1 MLHIFF
7 ESLGC
12 DKNLVD
18 SEKMIGLLARAG
30 YDFTDD
36 EREADVIVVNTCAFI
51 GDAKEESIRE
61 ILRLAEC
68 KKEGRCRSLIAAGCL
83 AERYKDEILKEL
95 PELDGVIGTSSW
107 DGIAGL
113 VEETLSRADEAEE
126 KASGLSVFL
135 DADRLPEGADARVVT
150 TGGHYA
156 YLKIA
161 EGCDKFCTYC
171 AIPFCRGRYRSV
183 PMEELVREAE
193 KLAEGGVRE
202 LILVAQET
210 TLYGTDLYGKKSLP
224 ELIRKLAAI
233 PEIRWIRLLYGY
245 PEELTDEMIA
255 LFAEEPKLCRYL
267 DLPVQHA
274 SDRILKAMGRKT
286 TRAEVTALIRRLREQ
301 VPDIALRTTLMSG
314 FPGETEEDHAE
325 NLSFVKEMRFDRL
338 GVFAYSREEGTAAA
352 KFKNQ
357 VPKRLREKRRNEI
370 MRLQQGI
377 AFEKAREMPGRSLT
391 VMVEGQVSGEEN
403 VYVGRTY
410 MDTPDVDGYLFFSS
424 QEERLSGDFVQV
436 KVTGAKGYDLIGEVE
451 NESAE

>member
-1 MLHIFF
+1 MLQIFF

-18 SEKMIGLLARAG
+18 SEKMLGLLSRAG
-30 YDFTDD
+30 YSFTDD

-51 GDAKEESIRE
+51 GDAKEESISE
-61 ILRLAEC
+61 VLRLAKYKE
-68 KKEGRCRSLIAAGCL
+68 EGRCRSLIAAGCL
-83 AERYKDEILKEL
+83 AERYKDEILQEL

-107 DGIAGL
+107 DGIVKL
-113 VEETLSRADEAEE
+113 VEETLERAE
-126 KASGLSVFL
+126 KAPEKRLSRFEEL
-135 DADRLPEGADARVVT
+135 SRLPDAGGARVVT

-161 EGCDKFCTYC
+161 EGCNKFCTYC
-171 AIPFCRGRYRSV
+171 AIPFCRGPYRSV
-183 PMEELVREAE
+183 PTEDLVREAE
-193 KLAEGGVRE
+193 KLAADGVRE

-210 TLYGTDLYGKKSLP
+210 TLYGTDLYGKKALP

-286 TRAEVTALIRRLREQ
+286 TRAEVTALIRKLRER
-301 VPDIALRTTLMSG
+301 VPGIALRTTLMSG

-325 NLSFVKEMRFDRL
+325 NLSFVKELRFERL
-338 GVFAYSREEGTAAA
+338 GVFAYSKEEGTAAA
-352 KFKNQ
+352 KFRNQ

-377 AFEKAREMPGRSLT
+377 AFEKANEMPGRQLE
-391 VMVEGQVSGEEN
+391 VMVEGQVSGEES
-403 VYVGRTY
+403 VYIGRTY
-410 MDTPDVDGYLFFSS
+410 MDAPDVDGYLFFAS
-424 QEERLSGDFVQV
+424 QEERLSGDFVNV

-451 NESAE
+451 DESAE

>member
-1 MLHIFF
+1 MLQIFF

-18 SEKMIGLLARAG
+18 SEKMLGLLSRAG
-30 YDFTDD
+30 HSFTND

-51 GDAKEESIRE
+51 GDAKEESIQE
-61 ILRLAEC
+61 ILRLAKYKE
-68 KKEGRCRSLIAAGCL
+68 EGRCRSLIAAGCL

-107 DGIAGL
+107 DGIVSL
-113 VEETLSRADEAEE
+113 VEETLQRRKEE
-126 KASGLSVFL
+126 PETGLSVFRDL
-135 DADRLPEGADARVVT
+135 GRLPASGGARVVT

-161 EGCDKFCTYC
+161 EGCNKFCTYC
-171 AIPFCRGRYRSV
+171 AIPFCRGPYRSV
-183 PMEELVREAE
+183 PMEDLVREAE
-193 KLAEGGVRE
+193 KLAADGVRE

-210 TLYGTDLYGKKSLP
+210 TLYGTDLYGKKCLP
-224 ELIRKLAAI
+224 ELIRKLARV

-245 PEELTDEMIA
+245 PEELTDEMIG
-255 LFAEEPKLCRYL
+255 LFAEEPKL
-267 DLPVQHA
+267 PIQHA
-274 SDRILKAMGRKT
+274 SDRILRAMGRKT
-286 TRAEVTALIRRLREQ
+286 TRAEVTALIRRLREE
-301 VPDIALRTTLMSG
+301 VPGIAVRTTLMSG

-325 NLSFVKEMRFDRL
+325 NLSFVKEMRFERL
-338 GVFAYSREEGTAAA
+338 GVFAYSKEEGTAAA
-352 KFKNQ
+352 KFGNQ
-357 VPKRLREKRRNEI
+357 VPKRMREKRRNEI

-377 AFEKAREMPGRSLT
+377 AFEKADEMPGRRLE

-410 MDTPDVDGYLFFSS
+410 QDAPDVDGYLFFTSPA
-424 QEERLSGDFVQV
+424 EHLSGDFVKV

-451 NESAE
+451 DESAE

>member
-1 MLHIFF
+1 MLQIFF

-18 SEKMIGLLARAG
+18 SEKMLGLLSRAG
-30 YDFTDD
+30 YSFTDD
-36 EREADVIVVNTCAFI
+36 EKQADVIVVNTCAFI
-51 GDAKEESIRE
+51 GDAKEESIQE
-61 ILRLAEC
+61 ILRLAEY

-107 DGIAGL
+107 DGIVDL
-113 VEETLSRADEAEE
+113 VDDTLQRGKEEPET
-126 KASGLSVFL
+126 GLSVFRDL
-135 DADRLPEGADARVVT
+135 GRLPASGGARIVT

-171 AIPFCRGRYRSV
+171 AIPYCRGPYRSA
-183 PMEELVREAE
+183 PLEALVREAE
-193 KLAEGGVRE
+193 KLAEDGVRE

-210 TLYGTDLYGKKSLP
+210 TLYGTDLYGRKCLP
-224 ELIRKLAAI
+224 DLIRRLAQI
-233 PEIRWIRLLYGY
+233 PDIRWIRLLYGY
-245 PEELTDEMIA
+245 PEELTDEMID
-255 LFAEEPKLCRYL
+255 LFLEEPKFCRYL
-267 DLPVQHA
+267 DLPIQHA
-274 SDRILKAMGRKT
+274 SDRILRAMGRKT
-286 TRAEVTALIRRLREQ
+286 SRAEVTELIRRLRER

-325 NLSFVKEMRFDRL
+325 NLSFVEEMRFERL

-357 VPKRLREKRRNEI
+357 VPKRIREKRRNEI

-377 AFEKAREMPGRSLT
+377 AFEKAREMPGRHLT
-391 VMVEGQVSGEEN
+391 VMVEGRLPDEGN
-403 VYVGRTY
+403 VYVARTY
-410 MDTPDVDGYLFFSS
+410 QDAPDVDGYLYFSS
-424 QEERLSGDFVQV
+424 EEEYMSGDFVKV
-436 KVTGAKGYDLIGEVE
+436 LVTGAKGYDLTGEE
-451 NESAE
+451 AR

>member
-1 MLHIFF
+1 MLQIFF

-18 SEKMIGLLARAG
+18 SEKMIGLLSRAG
-30 YDFTDD
+30 YSFTDS
-36 EREADVIVVNTCAFI
+36 EQEADVIVVNTCAFI
-51 GDAKEESIRE
+51 GDAKEESIQE
-61 ILRLAEC
+61 ILRLAEY

-95 PELDGVIGTSSW
+95 PELDGVIGTASW
-107 DGIAGL
+107 DGIVKL
-113 VEETLSRADEAEE
+113 VEETAERSPEQAESLSLFRDI
-126 KASGLSVFL
+126 S
-135 DADRLPEGADARVVT
+135 RLPDAKGARVVT

-161 EGCDKFCTYC
+161 EGCNKFCTYC
-171 AIPFCRGRYRSV
+171 AIPFCRGPYRSV
-183 PMEELVREAE
+183 PMEDLVREAGD
-193 KLAEGGVRE
+193 LAEKGVRE

-210 TLYGTDLYGKKSLP
+210 TLYGTDLYGRKCLS

-233 PEIRWIRLLYGY
+233 PDIRWIRLLYGY

-286 TRAEVTALIRRLREQ
+286 TRAEVTELIRRLREQ
-301 VPDIALRTTLMSG
+301 VPDITLRTTLMSG

-338 GVFAYSREEGTAAA
+338 GVFAYSKEEGTAAA

-357 VPKRLREKRRNEI
+357 VPKRLRVKRRNEI

-391 VMVEGQVSGEEN
+391 VMVEGQVSDEEN
-403 VYVGRTY
+403 VYVGRTC
-410 MDTPDVDGYLFFSS
+410 MDAPDVDGYLFFRSA
-424 QEERLSGDFVQV
+424 EERLSGDFVRV

-451 NESAE
+451 DESAE

>member
-1 MLHIFF
+1 MFQIFF

-18 SEKMIGLLARAG
+18 SEKMLGLLSRAG
-30 YDFTDD
+30 YSFTDD

-51 GDAKEESIRE
+51 GDAKEESISE
-61 ILRLAEC
+61 VLRLAKYKE
-68 KKEGRCRSLIAAGCL
+68 EGRCRSLIAAGCL
-83 AERYKDEILKEL
+83 AERYKDEILQEL

-107 DGIAGL
+107 DGIVKL
-113 VEETLSRADEAEE
+113 VEETLERAE
-126 KASGLSVFL
+126 KAPEKRLSRFEEL
-135 DADRLPEGADARVVT
+135 SRLPDAGGARVVT

-161 EGCDKFCTYC
+161 EGCNKFCTYC
-171 AIPFCRGRYRSV
+171 AIPFCRGPYRSV
-183 PMEELVREAE
+183 PMEDLVREAK
-193 KLAEGGVRE
+193 KLAADGVRE

-210 TLYGTDLYGKKSLP
+210 TLYGTDLYGKKTLP
-224 ELIRKLAAI
+224 DLIRRLAAI

-286 TRAEVTALIRRLREQ
+286 TRAEVTDLIRKLRER
-301 VPDIALRTTLMSG
+301 VPGIALRTTLMSG

-325 NLSFVKEMRFDRL
+325 NLSFVKELRFERL
-338 GVFAYSREEGTAAA
+338 GVFAYSKEEGTAAA

-370 MRLQQGI
+370 MRLQQSI
-377 AFEKAREMPGRSLT
+377 AFEKANEMPDRRLE

-403 VYVGRTY
+403 VYIGRTY
-410 MDTPDVDGYLFFSS
+410 MDAPDVDGYLFFTS
-424 QEERLSGDFVQV
+424 QAERLSGDFVNV

-451 NESAE
+451 DESAE

>member
-1 MLHIFF
+1 MHRIFF

-18 SEKMIGLLARAG
+18 SEKMLGLLSRAG
-30 YDFTDD
+30 FSFTDS
-36 EREADVIVVNTCAFI
+36 EAEADVIIVNTCAFI
-51 GDAKEESIRE
+51 GDAKEESIQE
-61 ILRLAEC
+61 ILRLA
-68 KKEGRCRSLIAAGCL
+68 KYKEEGSCRALIAAGCL
-83 AERYKDEILKEL
+83 AERYKDEILTEL
-95 PELDGVIGTSSW
+95 PELDAVVGTSSW
-107 DGIAGL
+107 DGIVGIAEKTLKDRAAG
-113 VEETLSRADEAEE
+113 RNDA
-126 KASGLSVFL
+126 ASLFENI
-135 DADRLPEGADARVVT
+135 ARLPEAGDARVLT

-161 EGCDKFCTYC
+161 EGCNKFCTYC
-171 AIPFCRGRYRSV
+171 AIPYCRGPYRSV
-183 PMEELVREAE
+183 PME
-193 KLAEGGVRE
+193 KLADEARRLAAEGVRE

-210 TLYGTDLYGKKSLP
+210 TLYGTDLYGEKRLP
-224 ELIRKLAAI
+224 ELIRKLAEI
-233 PEIRWIRLLYGY
+233 PDIRWIRLLYGY
-245 PEELTDEMIA
+245 PEELTDEMIG

-267 DLPVQHA
+267 DLPIQHA

-286 TRAEVTALIRRLREQ
+286 SRAEVTALIRRLRDA

-325 NLSFVKEMRFDRL
+325 NLSFVREMRFERL
-338 GVFAYSREEGTAAA
+338 GVFAYSKEEGTAAA

-377 AFEKAREMPGRSLT
+377 AFEKAGEMPGRVLD
-391 VMVEGQVSGEEN
+391 VMVEGQVSGEDR

-410 MDTPDVDGYLFFSS
+410 QDAPDVDGYIFFTSD
-424 QEERLSGDFVQV
+424 EEYLSGDFVSV

-451 NESAE
+451 HESAE

>member
-1 MLHIFF
+1 MLQIFF

-18 SEKMIGLLARAG
+18 SEKMIGLLSRAG
-30 YDFTDD
+30 YSFTDS
-36 EREADVIVVNTCAFI
+36 ERDADVIVVNTCAFI
-51 GDAKEESIRE
+51 GDAKEESIQE
-61 ILRLAEC
+61 ILRLAEY

-95 PELDGVIGTSSW
+95 PELDGVIGTASW
-107 DGIAGL
+107 DGIVKL
-113 VEETLSRADEAEE
+113 VEETAERSRERAE
-126 KASGLSVFL
+126 SFSLFRDIS
-135 DADRLPEGADARVVT
+135 RLPDAKGARVVT

-161 EGCDKFCTYC
+161 EGCNKFCTYC
-171 AIPFCRGRYRSV
+171 AIPFCRGPYRSV
-183 PMEELVREAE
+183 PMEDLVREAGD
-193 KLAEGGVRE
+193 LAEKGVRE

-210 TLYGTDLYGKKSLP
+210 TLYGTDLYGRKCLP

-233 PEIRWIRLLYGY
+233 PDIRWIRLLYGY

-286 TRAEVTALIRRLREQ
+286 TRAEVTELIRRLREQ
-301 VPDIALRTTLMSG
+301 VPDITLRTTLMSG

-338 GVFAYSREEGTAAA
+338 GVFAYSKEEGTAAA

-357 VPKRLREKRRNEI
+357 VPKRLRVKRRNEI

-391 VMVEGQVSGEEN
+391 VMVEGQVSDEEN
-403 VYVGRTY
+403 VYVGRTC
-410 MDTPDVDGYLFFSS
+410 MDAPDVDGYLFFRSA
-424 QEERLSGDFVQV
+424 EERLSGDFVRV

-451 NESAE
+451 DESAE

>member
-1 MLHIFF
+1 MLQIFF

-18 SEKMIGLLARAG
+18 SEKMLGLLSRAG
-30 YDFTDD
+30 YSFTDD
-36 EREADVIVVNTCAFI
+36 EKEADVIVVNTCAFI
-51 GDAKEESIRE
+51 GDAKEESISE
-61 ILRLAEC
+61 VLRLAKYKE
-68 KKEGRCRSLIAAGCL
+68 EGRCRSLIAAGCL
-83 AERYKDEILKEL
+83 AERYKDEILQEL

-107 DGIAGL
+107 DGIVRL
-113 VEETLSRADEAEE
+113 VEETLKHADKTSENRLSRFEE
-126 KASGLSVFL
+126 LS
-135 DADRLPEGADARVVT
+135 RLPDAGGARVVT

-161 EGCDKFCTYC
+161 EGCNKFCTYC
-171 AIPFCRGRYRSV
+171 AIPFCRGPYRSV
-183 PMEELVREAE
+183 PMEDLVREAE
-193 KLAEGGVRE
+193 KLAADGVRE

-210 TLYGTDLYGKKSLP
+210 TLYGTDLYGKKALP
-224 ELIRKLAAI
+224 DLIRRLAEI

-245 PEELTDEMIA
+245 PEELTDDMIA

-286 TRAEVTALIRRLREQ
+286 TRAEVTQLIRKLRER
-301 VPDIALRTTLMSG
+301 VPGIALRTTLMSG

-325 NLSFVKEMRFDRL
+325 NLSFVKELRFERL
-338 GVFAYSREEGTAAA
+338 GVFAYSKEEGTAAA

-377 AFEKAREMPGRSLT
+377 AFGKANEMPGRRLE

-403 VYVGRTY
+403 VYIGRTY
-410 MDTPDVDGYLFFSS
+410 MDAPDVDGYLFFAS
-424 QEERLSGDFVQV
+424 QEERLSGDFVNV

-451 NESAE
+451 DESAE

>member
-1 MLHIFF
+1 MLQIFF

-18 SEKMIGLLARAG
+18 SEKMLGLLSRAG
-30 YDFTDD
+30 YSFTDD
-36 EREADVIVVNTCAFI
+36 EKEADVIVVNTCAFI
-51 GDAKEESIRE
+51 GDAKEESISE
-61 ILRLAEC
+61 VLRLAKYKE
-68 KKEGRCRSLIAAGCL
+68 EGRCRSLIAAGCL
-83 AERYKDEILKEL
+83 AERYKDEILQEL

-107 DGIAGL
+107 DGIVKL
-113 VEETLSRADEAEE
+113 VEETLERADKTPENRLSRFEE
-126 KASGLSVFL
+126 LS
-135 DADRLPEGADARVVT
+135 RLPDAGGARVVT

-161 EGCDKFCTYC
+161 EGCNKFCTYC
-171 AIPFCRGRYRSV
+171 AIPFCRGPYRSV
-183 PMEELVREAE
+183 PMEDLVREAE
-193 KLAEGGVRE
+193 KLAADGVRE

-210 TLYGTDLYGKKSLP
+210 TLYGTDLYGKKCLP
-224 ELIRKLAAI
+224 ELIRRLAAI

-286 TRAEVTALIRRLREQ
+286 TRAEVTQLIRKLRER
-301 VPDIALRTTLMSG
+301 VPGIALRTTLMSG
-314 FPGETEEDHAE
+314 FPGETEEDHVE
-325 NLSFVKEMRFDRL
+325 NISFVKELRFERL
-338 GVFAYSREEGTAAA
+338 GVFAYSKEEGTAAA

-377 AFEKAREMPGRSLT
+377 AFEKANEMPGRRLE

-403 VYVGRTY
+403 VYIGRTY
-410 MDTPDVDGYLFFSS
+410 MDAPDVDGYLFFAS
-424 QEERLSGDFVQV
+424 QEERLSGDFVNV

-451 NESAE
+451 DESAE